1 MVKQRNVPNVED
13 ILQYLTQKTY
23 PRGSSASRKRSLR
36 RSATNNYKLDRG
48 TLYYKCQKRII
59 VDIEPSQS
67 NPPPEADPE
76 WRKYIQDEN
85 ERNEIFV
92 SMHSSAQGGH
102 LGRDKT
108 WKKISRRYW

>member
-1 MVKQRNVPNVED
+1 MSCNSCAFFYTFPVSFQ
-13 ILQYLTQKTY
+13 
-23 PRGSSASRKRSLR
+23 
-36 RSATNNYKLDRG
+36 LDRG

-92 SMHSSAQGGH
+92 SMHSSAQG
-102 LGRDKT
+102 T
-108 WKKISRRYW
+108 F